1 MLLKVDKTTNST
13 LILYDL
19 DLELEPADVSLA
31 LREIGN
37 MGEKL
42 EKLLKSDEITYYYYS
57 YKLTISWH
65 ILPWPK
71 LKLHE
76 S

>member
-57 YKLTISWH
+57 YKLTIS
-65 ILPWPK
+65 
-71 LKLHE
+71 
-76 S
+76 